1 MKQLALALL
10 LLSPSAAL
18 AVEDA
23 QDDLAW
29 IAGSWC
35 SSAGDEEV
43 EETWL
48 APHGHEALGVGRTM
62 RGGRMVSFEYMRITK
77 VDGVI
82 RFVGQPGGDAPTE
95 FPRTAGG
102 EGWIRF
108 ENKSHDFPQ
117 RVEYRREGDGLYAEV
132 AGPGEG
138 GKESVSP
145 FRYRRCGR

>member
-1 MKQLALALL
+1 MKHLALALL
-10 LLSPSAAL
+10 LLSPSAAAL
-18 AVEDA
+18 KT
-23 QDDLAW
+23 QDDLGW

-35 SSAGDEEV
+35 SSAGDEQV

-48 APHGHEALGVGRTM
+48 APRGHEAVGVGRTM
-62 RGGRMVSFEYMRITK
+62 RGGRVVSFEFMRITK

-82 RFVGQPGGDAPTE
+82 RFLGQPGGQTPTE

-108 ENKSHDFPQ
+108 ENQAHDFPQ
-117 RVEYRREGDGLYAEV
+117 RIEYRREGDGLYAEV

-138 GKESVSP
+138 GKESIIS
-145 FRYRRCGR
+145 FRYWRCGR